1 MAGRGERYRTTQ
13 GQGRKS
19 RGRKRN
25 RRESPQLAP
34 VSGVPRS
41 PRSLPRGPRLGRA
54 RLLAEDLQDLALVVR
69 RQAAEAARDL
79 VLLVDPLANLRGVVA
94 QLFGGLQNLRVEVG
108 RRLGGGRLRRRG
120 PLRRRRGRSLPRRL
134 GLFRLPRGGPPP

>member
-1 MAGRGERYRTTQ
+1 MPHLADRRIGLTIHKYGWARRTLPHNT

-34 VSGVPRS
+34 VSGVPRP
-41 PRSLPRGPRLGRA
+41 PRSLPRGLRLGGA
-54 RLLAEDLQDLALVVR
+54 RLLAENLQDLALVVR

-79 VLLVDPLANLRGVVA
+79 VLLVDPLANLRGVV
-94 QLFGGLQNLRVEVG
+94 
-108 RRLGGGRLRRRG
+108 
-120 PLRRRRGRSLPRRL
+120 
-134 GLFRLPRGGPPP
+134 